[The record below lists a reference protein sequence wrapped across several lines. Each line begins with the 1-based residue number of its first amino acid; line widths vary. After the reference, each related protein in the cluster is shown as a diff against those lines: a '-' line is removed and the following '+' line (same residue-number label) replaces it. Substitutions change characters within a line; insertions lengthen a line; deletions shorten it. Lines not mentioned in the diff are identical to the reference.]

1 MSKAY
6 KVNKYVFFS
15 SPIYIND
22 EKPKTLISPLHSNA
36 RFTHAYIIDSFF
48 RVEFLEELEHW
59 ISSFIIESETPI
71 FRLISNQ
78 SQASQSEFWSSNLWI
93 SAARATNGFRHFG
106 ELVQKND

>member
-22 EKPKTLISPLHSNA
+22 EKPKTLIPPLHSNA

-48 RVEFLEELEHW
+48 RVELLEELEHW
-59 ISSFIIESETPI
+59 ISSFIIESETAHFESESGIPKWV
-71 FRLISNQ
+71 LI
-78 SQASQSEFWSSNLWI
+78 E
-93 SAARATNGFRHFG
+93 
-106 ELVQKND
+106 